1 MMMDPRVSRPGGHV
15 ERFRWTYGPMVRIFS
30 HQHALSMRSTTCKQ
44 KLPGGLSVL
53 TSSFDLVTQELIG
66 SRDPS
71 IPATFSARLAM
82 AMLKLLCLGLVAVS
96 AENVTQANTSNS
108 STVLSEGRE
117 THTYKN
123 ILQK

>member
-1 MMMDPRVSRPGGHV
+1 
-15 ERFRWTYGPMVRIFS
+15 MVQIFA
-30 HQHALSMRSTTCKQ
+30 HQHALSMRSTTYKQ

-53 TSSFDLVTQELIG
+53 TSSFDLMTQELIG

-96 AENVTQANTSNS
+96 AENATEANTSNS

-117 THTYKN
+117 NTLTDDQTKTN
-123 ILQK
+123 CDQ